1 MSRITK
7 EMSIEEAI
15 KVHPKVVDVLNKYH
29 MGCFSCM
36 GATAE
41 SLENGA
47 QMHGVDVDQLLT
59 DLNALINQNK

>member
-1 MSRITK
+1 MGQITK

-15 KVHPKVVDVLNKYH
+15 KMHPKVVEVFNKYH

-41 SLENGA
+41 SIASGA
-47 QMHGVDVDQLLT
+47 QMHGVDVNQLLT
-59 DLNALINQNK
+59 DLNALLEEK